1 MTVVERLNDE
11 IKTAMKEKN
20 QRRLDVVRMLKAKIL
35 NVNARGEI
43 SEEEAVKLFRS
54 YAKTLTETIDL
65 AKKAGKNEIAA
76 ETEAEL
82 VIVKE
87 FLPPELTAEQLTAAV
102 QSVIAELG
110 KDKSKF
116 GLLMKTAM
124 TKLGGQADGAA
135 VKDILNK
142 LLA

>member
-1 MTVVERLNDE
+1 MTIVEKLNNE

-20 QRRLDVVRMLKAKIL
+20 QRRLDVVRMLKSKIL
-35 NVNARGEI
+35 NVNARGEV
-43 SEEEAVKLFRS
+43 SEAESLKLFRS
-54 YAKTLTETIDL
+54 YAKTLAETIDL
-65 AKKAGKNEIAA
+65 AKKAGKNEVAS

-87 FLPPELTAEQLTAAV
+87 FLPPELTAEQITAAAQDAV
-102 QSVIAELG
+102 KELG

-116 GLLMKTAM
+116 GLLMKTVLGR
-124 TKLGGQADGAA
+124 LGGQADGTI
-135 VKDILNK
+135 VKDVLNK

>member
-1 MTVVERLNDE
+1 MSVVERLNDE

-35 NVNARGEI
+35 DVNARGEVG
-43 SEEEAVKLFRS
+43 EAESVKLFRS
-54 YAKTLTETIDL
+54 YAKTLAETIDL

-76 ETEAEL
+76 TTEAEL
-82 VIVKE
+82 AIVKE
-87 FLPPELTAEQLTAAV
+87 FLPPELTAEQITAVV
-102 QSVIAELG
+102 QDVIAELG

-116 GLLMKTAM
+116 GLLMKTVMA
-124 TKLGGQADGAA
+124 KLSGQADGAA